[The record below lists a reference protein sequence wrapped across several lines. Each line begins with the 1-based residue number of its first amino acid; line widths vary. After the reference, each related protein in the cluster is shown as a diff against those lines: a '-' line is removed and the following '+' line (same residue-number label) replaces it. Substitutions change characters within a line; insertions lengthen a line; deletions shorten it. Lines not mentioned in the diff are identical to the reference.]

1 MVATSIQLI
10 ASVIFAI
17 AILHTFSLKNFTEKF
32 FKRLAHQYSRHEKI
46 FDMLGEVEIVFG
58 FWAITLILIFFLLS
72 GKMETLNYLNNQSY
86 VEPLFVFVIMI
97 VAASKP
103 ILDFSLTCVKQIS
116 KLLPANKSLSLFFV
130 TMSFV
135 PLLGSFITE
144 PAAMTLAALILKDHF
159 YSKDIS
165 KRLKY
170 AIIGTLF
177 VNVSIG
183 GAMTPFAA
191 PPILM
196 VAAKWNWDLMFML
209 TNFGWRTAL
218 AVFTNSLI
226 LTIIFRKELINIKES
241 TLEQVAMPIS
251 ILIIHL
257 ILLLG
262 IIVFVHDLII
272 FIGIF
277 IIFLG
282 IANSYNQ
289 FQNKL
294 ILKEAFLV
302 SLFLAGLVILGGLQK
317 WWLQPLLSSLTPNQ
331 IYYAATALT
340 AITDNAALTYLG
352 SLVEGLSDEFKYA
365 LAAGAI
371 SGGGLTVIANAPNPA
386 GYSILS
392 KNFENNVISPLY
404 LFLSAFGPTVV
415 AIICYKII

>member
-17 AILHTFSLKNFTEKF
+17 AILHTFSVKF
-32 FKRLAHQYSRHEKI
+32 FKRLAHQYPRHEKF

-72 GKMETLNYLNNQSY
+72 GKIETLNYLNNQSY

-116 KLLPANKSLSLFFV
+116 KLLPVNKSLSLFFV

>member
-1 MVATSIQLI
+1 MLDVPIQFVASF
-10 ASVIFAI
+10 IFAI
-17 AILHTFSLKNFTEKF
+17 AILHTFSVKF
-32 FKRLAHQYSRHEKI
+32 FKSLAHKYSKHKKI
-46 FDMLGEVEIVFG
+46 LHMFGEVEIVFG
-58 FWAITLILIFFLLS
+58 FWAIILVLFFFISS
-72 GKMETLNYLNNQSY
+72 GKNDVVNYLNNQSY
-86 VEPLFVFVIMI
+86 VEPLFVFAIMVI
-97 VAASKP
+97 AASKP

-116 KLLPANKSLSLFFV
+116 KLLPINHSLRLFFV

-144 PAAMTLAALILKDHF
+144 PAAMTLGALILKEHF
-159 YSKDIS
+159 YSKNIS
-165 KRLKY
+165 NKFKY
-170 AIIGTLF
+170 GIIGALF

-209 TNFGWRTAL
+209 NTFAWRTAL

-226 LTIIFRKELINIKES
+226 LTIIFRKELIKIKNLNIKQNN
-241 TLEQVAMPIS
+241 TPFF
-251 ILIIHL
+251 ILFIHL
-257 ILLLG
+257 ILLIGL
-262 IIVFVHDLII
+262 IFFVHEL
-272 FIGIF
+272 

-282 IANSYNQ
+282 IFVIFLGIASSYDQ

-302 SLFLAGLVILGGLQK
+302 SLFLTGLVILGGQQK
-317 WWLQPLLSSLTPNQ
+317 WWLQPLLNKLSPDQ

-352 SLVEGLSDEFKYA
+352 SLVDGLSDQFKYA

-371 SGGGLTVIANAPNPA
+371 TGGGLTVIANAPNPA

-392 KNFENNVISPLY
+392 KNFYGNTISPLY
-404 LFLSAFGPTVV
+404 LFLAALGPTIV

>member
-17 AILHTFSLKNFTEKF
+17 AILHTFSVKF
-32 FKRLAHQYSRHEKI
+32 FKRLAHRYPRHEKI

-72 GKMETLNYLNNQSY
+72 GKIETLNYLNNQSY

-116 KLLPANKSLSLFFV
+116 KLLPVNKSLSLFFV

-282 IANSYNQ
+282 IANSYKQ

>member
-17 AILHTFSLKNFTEKF
+17 AILHTFSVKF
-32 FKRLAHQYSRHEKI
+32 FKRLAHRYPRHEKI
-46 FDMLGEVEIVFG
+46 FDMLSEVEIVFG

-72 GKMETLNYLNNQSY
+72 GKIETLNYLNNQSY

-116 KLLPANKSLSLFFV
+116 KLLPVNKSLSLFFV

-272 FIGIF
+272 FMGIF

-282 IANSYNQ
+282 IANSYKQ

>member
-1 MVATSIQLI
+1 MLDVPIQFVASF
-10 ASVIFAI
+10 IFAI
-17 AILHTFSLKNFTEKF
+17 AILHTFSVKF
-32 FKRLAHQYSRHEKI
+32 FKSLAHKYSKHKKI
-46 FDMLGEVEIVFG
+46 LHMLGEVEIVFG
-58 FWAITLILIFFLLS
+58 FWAIILVLFFFISS
-72 GKMETLNYLNNQSY
+72 GKNDVVNYLNNQSY
-86 VEPLFVFVIMI
+86 VEPLFVFAIMVI
-97 VAASKP
+97 AASKP

-116 KLLPANKSLSLFFV
+116 KLLPINHSLRLFFV

-144 PAAMTLAALILKDHF
+144 PAAMTLGALILKEHF
-159 YSKDIS
+159 YSKNIS
-165 KRLKY
+165 NKFKY
-170 AIIGTLF
+170 GIIGALF

-209 TNFGWRTAL
+209 NTFAWRTAL

-226 LTIIFRKELINIKES
+226 LTIIFRKELIKIKNLNIKQNN
-241 TLEQVAMPIS
+241 TPFF
-251 ILIIHL
+251 ILFIHL
-257 ILLLG
+257 ILLIG
-262 IIVFVHDLII
+262 VIFFVHDLII
-272 FIGIF
+272 FLGIF
-277 IIFLG
+277 VIFLG
-282 IANSYNQ
+282 IASSYDQ

-302 SLFLAGLVILGGLQK
+302 SLFLTGLVILGGQQK
-317 WWLQPLLSSLTPNQ
+317 WWLQPLLNKLSPDQ

-352 SLVEGLSDEFKYA
+352 SLVDGLSDQFKYA

-371 SGGGLTVIANAPNPA
+371 TGGGLTVIANAPNPA

-392 KNFENNVISPLY
+392 KNFYGNTISPLY
-404 LFLSAFGPTVV
+404 LFLAALGPTIV

>member
-1 MVATSIQLI
+1 MLDVPIQFVASF
-10 ASVIFAI
+10 IFAI
-17 AILHTFSLKNFTEKF
+17 AILHTFSVKF
-32 FKRLAHQYSRHEKI
+32 FKSLAHKYSKHKKI
-46 FDMLGEVEIVFG
+46 LHMLGEVEIVFG
-58 FWAITLILIFFLLS
+58 FWAIILVLFFFISS
-72 GKMETLNYLNNQSY
+72 GKNDVVNYLNNQSY
-86 VEPLFVFVIMI
+86 VEPLFVFAIMVI
-97 VAASKP
+97 AASKP

-116 KLLPANKSLSLFFV
+116 KLLPINHSLRLFFV

-144 PAAMTLAALILKDHF
+144 PAAMTLGALILKEHF
-159 YSKDIS
+159 YSKNIS
-165 KRLKY
+165 NKFKY
-170 AIIGTLF
+170 GIIGALF

-209 TNFGWRTAL
+209 NTFAWRTAL

-226 LTIIFRKELINIKES
+226 LTIIFRKELIKIKNLNIKQNN
-241 TLEQVAMPIS
+241 TPFF
-251 ILIIHL
+251 ILFIHL
-257 ILLLG
+257 ILLIGL
-262 IIVFVHDLII
+262 IFFVHDLII
-272 FIGIF
+272 FLGIF
-277 IIFLG
+277 VIFLG
-282 IANSYNQ
+282 IASSYDQ

-302 SLFLAGLVILGGLQK
+302 SLFLTGLVILGGQQK
-317 WWLQPLLSSLTPNQ
+317 WWLQPLLNKLSPDQ

-352 SLVEGLSDEFKYA
+352 SLVDGLSDQFKYA

-371 SGGGLTVIANAPNPA
+371 TGGGLTVIANAPNPA

-392 KNFENNVISPLY
+392 KNFYGNTISPLY
-404 LFLSAFGPTVV
+404 LFLAALGPTIV

>member
-1 MVATSIQLI
+1 MLDVPIQFVASF
-10 ASVIFAI
+10 IFAI
-17 AILHTFSLKNFTEKF
+17 AILHTFSVKF
-32 FKRLAHQYSRHEKI
+32 FKSLAHKYSKHKKI
-46 FDMLGEVEIVFG
+46 LHMLGEVEIVFG
-58 FWAITLILIFFLLS
+58 FWAIILVLFFFISS
-72 GKMETLNYLNNQSY
+72 GKNDVVNYLNNQSY
-86 VEPLFVFVIMI
+86 VEPLFVFAIMVI
-97 VAASKP
+97 AASKP

-116 KLLPANKSLSLFFV
+116 KLLPINHSLRLFFV

-144 PAAMTLAALILKDHF
+144 PAAMTLGALILKEHF
-159 YSKDIS
+159 YSKNIS
-165 KRLKY
+165 NKFKY
-170 AIIGTLF
+170 GIIGALF

-209 TNFGWRTAL
+209 NTFAWRTAL

-226 LTIIFRKELINIKES
+226 LTIIFRKELIKIKNLNIKQNN
-241 TLEQVAMPIS
+241 TPFF
-251 ILIIHL
+251 ILFIHL
-257 ILLLG
+257 ILLIGL
-262 IIVFVHDLII
+262 IFFVHEL
-272 FIGIF
+272 

-282 IANSYNQ
+282 IFVIFLGIASSYDQ

-302 SLFLAGLVILGGLQK
+302 SLFLTGLVILGGQQK
-317 WWLQPLLSSLTPNQ
+317 WWLQPLLNKLSPDQ

-352 SLVEGLSDEFKYA
+352 SLVDGLSDQFKYA

-371 SGGGLTVIANAPNPA
+371 TGGGLTVIANAPNPA

-392 KNFENNVISPLY
+392 KNFYGNTISPLY
-404 LFLSAFGPTVV
+404 LFLAALGPTIV

>member
-1 MVATSIQLI
+1 
-10 ASVIFAI
+10 
-17 AILHTFSLKNFTEKF
+17 
-32 FKRLAHQYSRHEKI
+32 
-46 FDMLGEVEIVFG
+46 MLGEVEIVFG

-72 GKMETLNYLNNQSY
+72 GKIETLNYLNNQSY

-196 VAAKWNWDLMFML
+196 VAAKWNWDLIFML

-317 WWLQPLLSSLTPNQ
+317 WWLQPLLSTLTPNQ

>member
-17 AILHTFSLKNFTEKF
+17 AILHTFSVKF
-32 FKRLAHQYSRHEKI
+32 FKRLAHQYRRHEKI

-72 GKMETLNYLNNQSY
+72 GKIETLNYLNNQSY

-262 IIVFVHDLII
+262 IIVFVHDFII

>member
-1 MVATSIQLI
+1 
-10 ASVIFAI
+10 
-17 AILHTFSLKNFTEKF
+17 
-32 FKRLAHQYSRHEKI
+32 
-46 FDMLGEVEIVFG
+46 MLGEVEIVFG

-72 GKMETLNYLNNQSY
+72 GKIETLNYLNNQSY

-116 KLLPANKSLSLFFV
+116 KLLPVNKSLSLFFV
-130 TMSFV
+130 TMTFV

-272 FIGIF
+272 FMGIF

-317 WWLQPLLSSLTPNQ
+317 WWLQPLLSTLTPNQ

>member
-1 MVATSIQLI
+1 
-10 ASVIFAI
+10 
-17 AILHTFSLKNFTEKF
+17 
-32 FKRLAHQYSRHEKI
+32 
-46 FDMLGEVEIVFG
+46 MLGEVEIVFG
-58 FWAITLILIFFLLS
+58 FWAIILVLFFFISS
-72 GKMETLNYLNNQSY
+72 GKNDVVNYLNNQSY
-86 VEPLFVFVIMI
+86 VEPLFVFAIMVI
-97 VAASKP
+97 AASKP

-116 KLLPANKSLSLFFV
+116 KLLPINHSLRLFFV

-144 PAAMTLAALILKDHF
+144 PAAMTLGALILKEHF
-159 YSKDIS
+159 YSKNIS
-165 KRLKY
+165 NKFKY
-170 AIIGTLF
+170 GIIGALF

-209 TNFGWRTAL
+209 NTFAWRTAL

-226 LTIIFRKELINIKES
+226 LTIIFRKELIKIKSLNIKQNN
-241 TLEQVAMPIS
+241 TPFF
-251 ILIIHL
+251 ILLIHL
-257 ILLLG
+257 ILLIGL
-262 IIVFVHDLII
+262 IFFVHDLII
-272 FIGIF
+272 FLGIF

-282 IANSYNQ
+282 IASSYDQ

-302 SLFLAGLVILGGLQK
+302 SLFLTGLVILGGQQK
-317 WWLQPLLSSLTPNQ
+317 WWLQPLLNKLSPDQ

-352 SLVEGLSDEFKYA
+352 SLVDGLSDQFKYA

-371 SGGGLTVIANAPNPA
+371 TGGGLTVIANAPNPA

-392 KNFENNVISPLY
+392 KNFYGNTISPLY
-404 LFLSAFGPTVV
+404 LFLAALGPTVI